1 MGDCSINV
9 GTASSLRTY
18 LSIILNT
25 GRMSDK
31 LSSTFAFVLRLN
43 TYPRNKKRKIH
54 KKKKKCREKALISRR
69 ARERNI
75 YLERD

>member
-54 KKKKKCREKALISRR
+54 KKKKNVERKRSYRDGL
-69 ARERNI
+69 ERNI